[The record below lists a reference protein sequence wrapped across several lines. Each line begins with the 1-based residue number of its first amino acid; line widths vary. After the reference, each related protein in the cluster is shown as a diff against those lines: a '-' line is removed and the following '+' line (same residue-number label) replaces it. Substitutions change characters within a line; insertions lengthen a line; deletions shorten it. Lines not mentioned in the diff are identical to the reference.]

1 MTRTIP
7 LCLSLVFYLGA
18 GPLSLNWPVA
28 WADEPVTTPEIEF
41 LPAETIKLHEFES
54 DTIGPYDKR
63 MLGEYRRGADQV
75 PLWCDFNG
83 KIVDRR
89 SLENHRMDCEIEMN
103 ASMFYLAGKRPIPS
117 GLLQRPF
124 VSYGFRQGHIYPLL
138 FGELYRIED
147 LTRSD
152 DRGKY
157 ALLKRV
163 TRKELGI
170 DAPLEYSRLYIP
182 IQSQERGH
190 ESGGRGPLSCRFWYA
205 EEPNR
210 YTEKLETVLKCR
222 LNYPKVIP
230 SDEELFPVLGPMTV
244 AEGNILPVVDC
255 GFKILRIVPPNVEKK
270 VCGWVEIDPYPVAL
284 RTPLGRELEK
294 LEQREKLDQH
304 KLPPQPPLAPQPEPQ
319 R

>member
-1 MTRTIP
+1 MTRTFALCVIAIAWMSDCQPP
-7 LCLSLVFYLGA
+7 LILSQV
-18 GPLSLNWPVA
+18 
-28 WADEPVTTPEIEF
+28 WADEPVTVPTIEI
-41 LPAETIKLHEFES
+41 LPAETIKLHEYEPDS
-54 DTIGPYDKR
+54 MMPS
-63 MLGEYRRGADQV
+63 
-75 PLWCDFNG
+75 
-83 KIVDRR
+83 DRR
-89 SLENHRMDCEIEMN
+89 DFGVYLHDVQEIPLSSDFSGHISKSGPEEILCMNCNIQMDISLLYR
-103 ASMFYLAGKRPIPS
+103 ARRPPIAQYFDQKIY
-117 GLLQRPF
+117 GL
-124 VSYGFRQGHIYPLL
+124 YCFRQGMIYPLL

-152 DRGKY
+152 DRGEY

-170 DAPLEYSRLYIP
+170 DAPLENSRLYIP
-182 IQSQERGH
+182 IQSQERGD
-190 ESGGRGPLSCRFWYA
+190 ENGRLGPLSCRFWYA
-205 EEPNR
+205 EEPHQ
-210 YTEKLETVLKCR
+210 YTQKLETVLKCR
-222 LNYPKVIP
+222 LDYPRVIP
-230 SDEELFPVLGPMTV
+230 SEEELFPVRGPMTV

-270 VCGWVEIDPYPVAL
+270 VCGWVEIDPYPVSL